1 MASKNHKGQTAA
13 DVRAERIAEALGLAV
28 ATLNAVRIAGL
39 AKPPAAGWD
48 WGHAGD
54 WGHLTERLQDSHGTA
69 LGLAGIAVPGAEQP
83 TDNPD
88 LATTF
93 LQVRSLLA
101 GGIPTMIRTF
111 PVQRKGRTIR
121 VTIPESNSDQS

>member
-1 MASKNHKGQTAA
+1 MASQNHKGQTAA
-13 DVRAERIAEALGLAV
+13 DVRAERIQEALALAV
-28 ATLNAVRIAGL
+28 ATVNAIRIAGL
-39 AKPPAAGWD
+39 AKSPADGWN

-69 LGLAGIAVPGAEQP
+69 LTLAGLANPDAEQAI
-83 TDNPD
+83 DNPG

-93 LQVRSLLA
+93 LQVRTLLT
-101 GGIPTMIRTF
+101 GGVPTAIRTF